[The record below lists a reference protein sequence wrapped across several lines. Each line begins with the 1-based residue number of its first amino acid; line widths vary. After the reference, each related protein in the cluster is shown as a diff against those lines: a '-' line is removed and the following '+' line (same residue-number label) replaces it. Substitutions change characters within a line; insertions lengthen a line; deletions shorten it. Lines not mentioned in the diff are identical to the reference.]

1 MLSFPVALVL
11 KLPIRLVYVGKDPT
25 FLYIYYQY
33 FTFDFSI
40 GLLLLG
46 FMLIVL
52 CLFNGVQLFP
62 IMNWR

>member
-11 KLPIRLVYVGKDPT
+11 KLPIGLVYVENDPT

-33 FTFDFSI
+33 FTFYFSI
-40 GLLLLG
+40 R

-62 IMNWR
+62 IMN